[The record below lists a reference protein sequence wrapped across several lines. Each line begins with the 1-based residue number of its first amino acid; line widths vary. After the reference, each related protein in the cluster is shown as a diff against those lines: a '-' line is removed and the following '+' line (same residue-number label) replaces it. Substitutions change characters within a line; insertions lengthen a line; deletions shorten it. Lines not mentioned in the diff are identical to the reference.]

1 MTPKRSAGCVLRQAR
16 WVIFFM
22 PVSYSFSKSR
32 DCVESEHEENNN
44 EMVENGFF
52 LILPCVLVGCGKTR
66 DTAKIRD
73 LEFTVIDQERIPE
86 ELKAIIEEK
95 KVQPFKMTY
104 SDEEKLYIVTGYGP
118 QETGGYSIQVKEL
131 YLTENAIV
139 FDTELSGPEKG
150 ETVTKETSYPV
161 IVIQTEL
168 LETPV
173 IFQ

>member
-1 MTPKRSAGCVLRQAR
+1 M
-16 WVIFFM
+16 
-22 PVSYSFSKSR
+22 
-32 DCVESEHEENNN
+32 
-44 EMVENGFF
+44 
-52 LILPCVLVGCGKTR
+52 
-66 DTAKIRD
+66 
-73 LEFTVIDQERIPE
+73 DQERIPE

-139 FDTELSGPEKG
+139 FDTELSGPDKG

>member
-1 MTPKRSAGCVLRQAR
+1 MTQKRSAGCVLRQAR
-16 WVIFFM
+16 RVIFFM

-44 EMVENGFF
+44 EM
-52 LILPCVLVGCGKTR
+52 VGCGKTR

>member
-1 MTPKRSAGCVLRQAR
+1 M
-16 WVIFFM
+16 
-22 PVSYSFSKSR
+22 
-32 DCVESEHEENNN
+32 ESEHEENNN

-52 LILPCVLVGCGKTR
+52 LILSCVLVGCGKTR

-73 LEFTVIDQERIPE
+73 LEFTVMDQERIPE

-150 ETVTKETSYPV
+150 RNGDKGNFVSRDRDPDGASGN
-161 IVIQTEL
+161 
-168 LETPV
+168 PG
-173 IFQ
+173 

>member
-1 MTPKRSAGCVLRQAR
+1 MKKIAMK
-16 WVIFFM
+16 WWKM
-22 PVSYSFSKSR
+22 
-32 DCVESEHEENNN
+32 
-44 EMVENGFF
+44 GFF
-52 LILPCVLVGCGKTR
+52 LILSCVLVGCGKTR

-73 LEFTVIDQERIPE
+73 LEVTVIDQERIPE

>member
-1 MTPKRSAGCVLRQAR
+1 M
-16 WVIFFM
+16 
-22 PVSYSFSKSR
+22 
-32 DCVESEHEENNN
+32 ESEHEENNN

-52 LILPCVLVGCGKTR
+52 PDFILCSRGVWEN
-66 DTAKIRD
+66 
-73 LEFTVIDQERIPE
+73 LESTVMDQERIPE

>member
-1 MTPKRSAGCVLRQAR
+1 MKKITMK
-16 WVIFFM
+16 WW
-22 PVSYSFSKSR
+22 K
-32 DCVESEHEENNN
+32 
-44 EMVENGFF
+44 MVFF
-52 LILPCVLVGCGKTR
+52 LILSCVLVECEKTR

-73 LEFTVIDQERIPE
+73 LEFTVMDQERIPE